1 MRPAVGSLVLVLAVF
16 FAFVIQEFIPP
27 IKTLHGARV
36 LLVPMIFCYAAM
48 VLPTWLMLL
57 AAFYTGFVTDLNYL
71 HVVDG
76 QVEIGLGFS
85 IVFFVLFGLLAN
97 GFQPAFRRGHWWLH
111 IVLSAV
117 GTSLFLL
124 LQFAMISLR
133 REGFVINELVAWRI
147 LGPGLV
153 AALLSP
159 VLHLIVV
166 QASQFL
172 PDDLHNLGGYRDER

>member
-1 MRPAVGSLVLVLAVF
+1 MRLAVGCLILVLAVF

-27 IKTLHGARV
+27 IQVLHGARV
-36 LLVPMIFCYAAM
+36 LLVPMMFCYAALVM
-48 VLPTWLMLL
+48 PTWLMLL
-57 AAFYTGFVTDLNYL
+57 AAFFTGFLTDLNYL

-111 IVLSAV
+111 IVLSGL
-117 GTSLFLL
+117 GTSVFLV
-124 LQFAMISLR
+124 LQFAMISFR
-133 REGFVINELVAWRI
+133 REGFVFSELVVWRV

-153 AALLSP
+153 AMLLSP
-159 VLHLIVV
+159 LMHVIVV

-172 PDDLHNLGGYRDER
+172 PDDIHNLGGYRNER

>member
-1 MRPAVGSLVLVLAVF
+1 MRPAVGAVVLVLGVF
-16 FAFVIQEFIPP
+16 FSFIIQEFIPP
-27 IKTLHGARV
+27 IQVLRGARV
-36 LLVPMIFCYAAM
+36 LLVPMLFCYAAM
-48 VLPTWLMLL
+48 VMPAWLMLL
-57 AAFYTGFVTDLNYL
+57 MAFFTGFLTDLNYL

-111 IVLSAV
+111 IVLSAI
-117 GTSLFLL
+117 GTSVFLL
-124 LQFAMISLR
+124 LQFAMISFR
-133 REGFVINELVAWRI
+133 REDFVFNELVVWRI

-153 AALLSP
+153 AGLLSP
-159 VLHLIVV
+159 LLHLIVV

-172 PDDLHNLGGYRDER
+172 PDDINTIGGYRSER

>member
-1 MRPAVGSLVLVLAVF
+1 MRLAVGSIVLVLAVF
-16 FAFVIQEFIPP
+16 FALVIQEFFPP
-27 IKTLHGARV
+27 VAMLHGARV
-36 LLVPMIFCYAAM
+36 LLVPMIFCYAALSM
-48 VLPTWLMLL
+48 PTWLMVL
-57 AAFYTGFVTDLNYL
+57 AAFFTGFLTDLNYL

-111 IVLSAV
+111 ILLSAL
-117 GTSLFLL
+117 GTSVFLL
-124 LQFAMISLR
+124 LQFAMISFR
-133 REGFVINELVAWRI
+133 REGFVFNELVVWRI
-147 LGPGLV
+147 LGPGV
-153 AALLSP
+153 IAAILSP

-172 PDDLHNLGGYRDER
+172 PDDIHNLGGYRNER

>member
-1 MRPAVGSLVLVLAVF
+1 MRLAVGAVVLVVGVF
-16 FAFVIQEFIPP
+16 FSFIIQEFLPP
-27 IKTLHGARV
+27 IQILHGARV
-36 LLVPMIFCYAAM
+36 LLVPMLFCYAAM
-48 VLPTWLMLL
+48 VMPTWLMLL
-57 AAFYTGFVTDLNYL
+57 MAFFTGFLTDLNYL

-111 IVLSAV
+111 IILSAV
-117 GTSLFLL
+117 GTSVFLL
-124 LQFAMISLR
+124 LQFAMISFR
-133 REGFVINELVAWRI
+133 REGFVFNELIVWRI

-153 AALLSP
+153 AGILSP
-159 VLHLIVV
+159 LLHLVVV

-172 PDDLHNLGGYRDER
+172 PDDINTIGGYRSER